1 MNGAAEKLRRHLDWK
16 STILLFFDKIKSR
29 WREIELQK
37 LSSDDEA
44 LMSGLEQRQE
54 QTRVNYSTGILL
66 NHSTC
71 KKLLMAF
78 LQAWES
84 SGPTPN

>member
-1 MNGAAEKLRRHLDWK
+1 MEKYNF
-16 STILLFFDKIKSR
+16 TFFGKIKSR

-54 QTRVNYSTGILL
+54 QTRVNYSAGILL

-78 LQAWES
+78 LHKPGKAQAHN
-84 SGPTPN
+84 PKT